1 MTEPDSAAAN
11 LAVDQAMRAHI
22 EAVLMAR
29 VTQDEARRAE
39 ALRDYL
45 CLTSAAGNPD
55 QADTLAAM
63 IPPVLPSLYRRWIH
77 MFLARLSETVPREQT
92 ALLCDGTDESAAALS
107 LAFLM
112 FLESERMEK
121 QMAADLAAFG
131 ASQSTMAGLGENAQA
146 ADAAAAF
153 LRSRVAELAKKQAK
167 KGN

>member
-1 MTEPDSAAAN
+1 MTDEVRA
-11 LAVDQAMRAHI
+11 LRAHI

-45 CLTSAAGNPD
+45 SVTSAATGAA
-55 QADTLAAM
+55 QAETLAAM

-77 MFLARLSETVPREQT
+77 MFLARLFETVPTQQT
-92 ALLCDGTDESAAALS
+92 ALLCDGTDASAAALGM
-107 LAFLM
+107 AFLM
-112 FLESERMEK
+112 FLESERMER

-131 ASQSTMAGLGENAQA
+131 ASQSGQGENPQA

-153 LRSRVAELAKKQAK
+153 LRSRVAELARRQKKDE
-167 KGN
+167 GN